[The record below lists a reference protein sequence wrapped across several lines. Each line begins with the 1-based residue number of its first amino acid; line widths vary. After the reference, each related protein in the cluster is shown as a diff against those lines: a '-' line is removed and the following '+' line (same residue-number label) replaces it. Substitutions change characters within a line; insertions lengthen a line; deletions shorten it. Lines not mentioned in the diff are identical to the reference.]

1 MKQKSGETNLQT
13 LLQNMRPELRAGE
26 FVYCT
31 IEPTAASE
39 LSLSPIGTFLED
51 EGLTL
56 ILTKAEAEANQ
67 LDFVYPCRKITLNV
81 HSSLDAIGFLAAIT
95 AKLAQQDISVNAISA
110 YFHDHLFVPSD
121 KVDDAMRVL
130 NDIAKQA

>member
-67 LDFVYPCRKITLNV
+67 LDFMYPSRKITLNV